1 MRRRIDPDPRASAHE
16 SALLEAIPWMV
27 VQVASDGTVID
38 GNRTWRS
45 FVDANQHQAPEP
57 GEPYL
62 RLFGNTTRRTLAFDR
77 FERDFASLLSGGV
90 SPARFQFSH
99 GEAGR
104 ERWFEVSAT
113 PVLDADPDGPGL
125 LVVHDEITESKCLER
140 ALIDQKERSEVTL
153 DSIADGVIRTDA
165 EGRIEYMN
173 RVAQELT
180 GWDPE
185 AARGRPLLE
194 VCTVLDDHADGD
206 PQTLLDV
213 IHWGDRDD
221 LGTLSLHSRTGHV
234 YGIRLASSA
243 IREPSGRMLGFVF
256 ALTDVT
262 SARRIAQELERKA
275 HFDSLTNL
283 VNRREF
289 YAQIERALADVGS
302 EPGHRGHVLCYLDL
316 DQFKVVNDTC
326 GHPAGDELLRQV
338 ARILRANVRELDVVG
353 RLGGDEFAFL
363 LRGCDIDQAYRVA
376 ESVRQAIC
384 DFRFTWQSST
394 FHISVS
400 IGLVAVSAKGLSR
413 DELVSAADTACY
425 AAKNQGR
432 NNVQIH
438 RAHDDETSRLRGS
451 MDWVS
456 QIEQALEDQRFRV
469 FAQPIVPTRSAAAED
484 ERPALELLARLDD
497 GSGKTVL
504 PGAFLPSAERY
515 GMVQRIDA
523 WMLERA
529 LEILAAW
536 EGLGARFQMIS
547 VNLSGVSLC
556 DERFIDEVAARLT
569 QSGQPQGHLCFEIT
583 ETAVIANLGKARH
596 SVDVLRTFGCRFA
609 LDDFGSGLF
618 SFDHLRA
625 LDVDF
630 VKIDGAYVRRIEH
643 SDTDRTIVESINDI
657 AHSMG
662 MKTVAEYVETES
674 LRNELERIGVDFV
687 QGHAL
692 DAPHALPHYLETGVT
707 SGPNGAGSPMRFV
720 GA

>member
-1 MRRRIDPDPRASAHE
+1 MPGTAYE
-16 SALLEAIPWMV
+16 SPLLEAIPWMV
-27 VQVASDGTVID
+27 VQVAADGTVLE

-45 FVDANQHQAPEP
+45 FVVANPRTAPTP
-57 GEPYL
+57 GQPYL
-62 RLFGNTTRRTLAFDR
+62 RLFDVATRRSRAFDR
-77 FERDFASLLSGGV
+77 FERAFSSLLAGGDT
-90 SPARFQFSH
+90 PARFQFSH
-99 GEAGR
+99 GLPGH
-104 ERWFEVSAT
+104 ERWFEISAT
-113 PVLDADPDGPGL
+113 PVPGAEPEQPAL

-165 EGRIEYMN
+165 QGRVEYMN

-180 GWDPE
+180 GWDPQ
-185 AARGRPLLE
+185 AARGRPFLE
-194 VCTVLDDHADGD
+194 ICTVQDEHGAAD
-206 PQTLLDV
+206 PQNLVDV

-221 LGTLSLHSRTGHV
+221 LGTLTLHSRTGHV
-234 YGIRLASSA
+234 YGIRLTTSA
-243 IREPSGRMLGFVF
+243 IRERQGRMLGFVF

-262 SARRIAQELERKA
+262 AARRIAQELERKA

-289 YAQIERALADVGS
+289 YAQIERALAEVGS
-302 EPGHRGHVLCYLDL
+302 EPTHREHVLCYLDL

-338 ARILRANVRELDVVG
+338 ARILRTNVRESDVVG

-363 LRGCDIDQAYRVA
+363 LRGCDLDQAYAVA

-384 DFRFTWQSST
+384 NFRFTWQSST

-400 IGLVAVSAKGLSR
+400 IGLVKVSAKGLSL

-425 AAKNQGR
+425 AAKNLGR

-438 RAHDDETSRLRGS
+438 RAHDGETSRLRGS

-456 QIEQALEDQRFRV
+456 QIEHALEDQRFQV
-469 FAQPIVPTRSAAAED
+469 FAQPIVPTRAAAAD
-484 ERPALELLARLDD
+484 DQRPALELLARLDD

-529 LEILAAW
+529 LETLGAW
-536 EGLGARFQMIS
+536 ESMGACFQMIA

-556 DERFIDEVAARLT
+556 DERFVDEVAAKLGDFPSAR
-569 QSGQPQGHLCFEIT
+569 GHLCFEIT
-583 ETAVIANLGKARH
+583 ETAVIANLGKARR
-596 SVDVLRTFGCRFA
+596 SVDLLRAFGCRFA

-625 LDVDF
+625 LNVDF
-630 VKIDGAYVRRIEH
+630 VKIDGSFVRRLEH
-643 SDTDRTIVESINDI
+643 SETDRAIVESINDI

-662 MKTVAEYVETES
+662 MKTVAEYVETSS
-674 LRNELERIGVDFV
+674 LHSELERIGVDFV

-692 DAPHALPHYLETGVT
+692 ESPHALPHYL
-707 SGPNGAGSPMRFV
+707 GACRDAEADQRLRAAGR
-720 GA
+720 